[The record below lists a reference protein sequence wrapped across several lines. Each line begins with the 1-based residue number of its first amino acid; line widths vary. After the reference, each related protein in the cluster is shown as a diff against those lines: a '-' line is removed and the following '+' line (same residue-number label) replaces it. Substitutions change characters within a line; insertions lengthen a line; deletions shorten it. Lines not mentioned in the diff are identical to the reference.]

1 MVFRAHFSS
10 TFKGTTFTGALP
22 AGAGVDLTN
31 DLFLVV
37 AAQGI
42 AGDTFVDNLVLEA
55 LQPVPEPTSLAFL
68 GLAGLGMIARRRRS

>member
-37 AAQGI
+37 AAQGT
-42 AGDTFVDNLVLEA
+42 GGTFVDNLVLEA
-55 LQPVPEPTSLAFL
+55 LQPVPEPTSLAFWAL
-68 GLAGLGMIARRRRS
+68 QVWA